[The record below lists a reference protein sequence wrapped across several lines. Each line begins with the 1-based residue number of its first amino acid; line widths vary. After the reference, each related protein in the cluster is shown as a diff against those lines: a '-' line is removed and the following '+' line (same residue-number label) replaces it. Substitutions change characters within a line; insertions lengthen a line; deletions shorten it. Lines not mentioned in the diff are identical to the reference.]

1 MKTKKPDHFVLVQPL
16 RWIVFVRLAF
26 GYKWFLFIFAAI
38 FYNIPSLRCQETAR
52 IRLRRNC
59 SAPEQRI
66 YWSTGCLNIGVKS
79 ICFSLWLYPL
89 IQKSTLHPNRSS
101 LERWAGEKNK
111 SRNGASG
118 PTLRGKKKGRS
129 LILSVVGYIE
139 CFSGGKKNEIQRGQS
154 ADVIRRVFQSILDT
168 GKRRKKMLPNR
179 TGWMFDIPN
188 NDR

>member
-1 MKTKKPDHFVLVQPL
+1 MIWHRQNSVSTTMEGHLHRSSYWCVHDTRVHASNLKIRNPMGWKRRSRTTLSLCNRSAGLCLYDWPL
-16 RWIVFVRLAF
+16 AINGF
-26 GYKWFLFIFAAI
+26 FLFLLRF
-38 FYNIPSLRCQETAR
+38 FLNIPSLRCQETAR

-118 PTLRGKKKGRS
+118 PTLRGKKK
-129 LILSVVGYIE
+129 
-139 CFSGGKKNEIQRGQS
+139 RGVHS
-154 ADVIRRVFQSILDT
+154 FCL
-168 GKRRKKMLPNR
+168 
-179 TGWMFDIPN
+179 
-188 NDR
+188 